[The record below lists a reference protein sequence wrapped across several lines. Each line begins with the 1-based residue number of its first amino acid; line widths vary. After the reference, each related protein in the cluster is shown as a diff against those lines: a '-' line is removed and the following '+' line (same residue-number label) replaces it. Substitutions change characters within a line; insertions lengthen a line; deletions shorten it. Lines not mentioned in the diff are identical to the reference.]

1 MSFPLIMQ
9 FPPPDP
15 YLSNAKINR
24 PKRLVC
30 TGVSMQASV
39 RNGIVSHSLFRAL
52 AFLRRYVPDGGRKLC
67 MGCLINRPVFDLG
80 SRRVFAKEVVALPV
94 PRWSDGSGNKT
105 TTAVRADVPQNV
117 IDTRRAERAFIG
129 ANARFK

>member
-1 MSFPLIMQ
+1 MEKIERSDQLSPSGRKLPFMNVQ
-9 FPPPDP
+9 F
-15 YLSNAKINR
+15 R
-24 PKRLVC
+24 PEA
-30 TGVSMQASV
+30 GV
-39 RNGIVSHSLFRAL
+39 AL
-52 AFLRRYVPDGGRKLC
+52 AFLRRYVPDGGRELC
-67 MGCLINRPVFDLG
+67 MGYPINWPVFDLG
-80 SRRVFAKEVVALPV
+80 ACRIIAKEVVALPV